1 VNLPDHK
8 TKIVCTI
15 GPASESQEVMEQMLR
30 AGMNVARLNFSHG
43 DFAAHKKVIDNL
55 RAASKATGLRVALMA
70 DLSGPKMRIGK
81 LKEEPIELIP
91 GDSFV
96 LTTDEIVG
104 DRGRV
109 SVSFKR
115 LPQTVKPGDAL
126 FLNDGIIQIEV
137 ASVTGND
144 VACRV
149 VVGGELRS
157 RKGLNLPDIDLGIS
171 AFTERD
177 HECLKFAAQEGIDA
191 VSQSFVETGAD
202 IRAVRQ
208 AAEALDYHPF
218 IIAKIERSNA
228 LEHMEDILDAADG
241 IMIAR
246 GDLGVEV
253 PIERIAIIQKDLMRL
268 ANRRA
273 KPVIT
278 ATQMLESMTES
289 RRPTRAEATDVAN
302 AVLDGTDCVMLSG
315 ESAMGKYPVDAV
327 AMLGKIAAAVE
338 PRKQPVTVQGLFEGM
353 ELKGKLK
360 PAHLIAVAVEA
371 SIKYASPAA
380 VFVPTHSGATA
391 RSLSL
396 FRMPVWIAAV
406 SSYER
411 TCQNLVFS
419 YGVQP
424 VFEADHPD
432 DWEAFVRVWLERHRV
447 TGDMAILTEGPS
459 MKHPDAHN
467 RMEIINLNQRDS

>member
-1 VNLPDHK
+1 MNLPDHK

-15 GPASESQEVMEQMLR
+15 GSATASQEVMEQMLR

-55 RAASKATGLRVALMA
+55 RAASRATGLRVALMA

-81 LKEEPIELIP
+81 FAEEPVELSP

-104 DRGRV
+104 DRFRA

-115 LPQTVKPGDAL
+115 LPQAVKPGDAL
-126 FLNDGIIQIEV
+126 FLNDGIIQIDV
-137 ASVTGND
+137 VSVTGND

-273 KPVIT
+273 RPVIT

-302 AVLDGTDCVMLSG
+302 AILDGTDCVMLSG

-327 AMLGKIAAAVE
+327 AMLGKIAAAIE
-338 PRKQPVTVQGLFEGM
+338 PRKQAVTVQGLFEGM
-353 ELKGKLK
+353 ELKGRLK

-380 VFVPTHSGATA
+380 VFVPTRSGATA
-391 RSLSL
+391 RSLSM
-396 FRMPVWIAAV
+396 FRLPVWIAAV
-406 SSYER
+406 SSQQQ
-411 TCQNLVFS
+411 TCQNLAFS
-419 YGVQP
+419 YGVQSVHEP
-424 VFEADHPD
+424 DHPD
-432 DWEAFVRVWLERHRV
+432 DWETFVRGWLARHQV

-459 MKHPDAHN
+459 TKHPEAHN
-467 RMEIINLNQRDS
+467 RMEIIDLR